1 MPRPSYVTLICLA
14 TVGIGAAVAQAGD
27 EADARVPLEAYMLGH
42 RTGDASHMERAF
54 HPTARMTY
62 MTDTGMATVPITD
75 YIGRMRSGGPKAQ
88 PDTFPRRIA
97 SLDVSGTAGVARIE
111 MQFANATFVDYMT
124 LLKFQDGWRIV
135 NKTFHREA
143 R

>member
-1 MPRPSYVTLICLA
+1 MIRRHHLAVALIA
-14 TVGIGAAVAQAGD
+14 AASIGTAVAQSGN
-27 EADARVPLEAYMLGH
+27 EAARVPLEAYILGH
-42 RTGDASHMERAF
+42 RTGEASHMDRAF

-62 MTDTGMATVPITD
+62 MSDTGLVTVPITD
-75 YIGRMRSGGPKAQ
+75 YIGGMRSRGPRAQ

-97 SLDVSGTAGVARIE
+97 SLDVAGTAAVARIE
-111 MQFANATFVDYMT
+111 MTFPTVTFVDYMT